1 MRMGTF
7 SGSLVFGAIAA
18 LGSVA
23 FLVAM
28 RPLLGGPLA
37 SSTYCV
43 AVAVLYLVAMAPSW
57 SRGIR
62 IGSLAGALGAAIL
75 VFASNATVAVL
86 GATVVLGLMRSGF
99 LFRTKPGRALLVELS
114 LLGGGLLLAN
124 ALADT
129 GGLGLAM
136 AIWSFFLVQS
146 AYFLLGGIGE
156 RTESTPETDPFQ
168 EACVRATRLME
179 DWQV

>member
-1 MRMGTF
+1 MGTF

-18 LGSVA
+18 LGSFV

-28 RPLLGGPLA
+28 RPFLGGALA

-43 AVAVLYLVAMAPSW
+43 AVAVVYLVAMAPSW

-62 IGSLAGALGAAIL
+62 IGLLAGALGVAIL
-75 VFASNATVAVL
+75 LFSSDAIVVVL

-99 LFRTKPGRALLVELS
+99 LFRTKPGRALLVELG

-124 ALADT
+124 ALA
-129 GGLGLAM
+129 GAGSLGLAM

-146 AYFLLGGIGE
+146 VYFLLGGIGE
-156 RTESTPETDPFQ
+156 RSESTPEIDPFE

-179 DWQV
+179 EWQI